1 MRWSFIWRCFFHV
14 SILNCSQLCL
24 KFVFKN
30 YEVHSQQHFQRHHK
44 ILRKWINIFWLFL
57 GQIPWSKNRLRDL
70 ENYQL
75 HKKPNLKLED
85 HCTKIED
92 NISLIFVRFFFS
104 PISLIFEFNL
114 VLIFLAQFIYLFYF
128 LIIIWYS
135 TGLEVH
141 PVPPQF
147 FLSEPVKL
155 CWGSMF
161 FSFESLRLQNVL
173 IVFLFT
179 MKPVMYLLWNECTC

>member
-1 MRWSFIWRCFFHV
+1 MNQY
-14 SILNCSQLCL
+14 ILTLSWANTMKQKSTKGPG
-24 KFVFKN
+24 KFSVAQKT
-30 YEVHSQQHFQRHHK
+30 EPETRRS
-44 ILRKWINIFWLFL
+44 
-57 GQIPWSKNRLRDL
+57 
-70 ENYQL
+70 L
-75 HKKPNLKLED
+75 HQK
-85 HCTKIED
+85 ED

-104 PISLIFEFNL
+104 PINLIFEFNL
-114 VLIFLAQFIYLFYF
+114 VLIFLAQVIYLFYF

-141 PVPPQF
+141 PAPPQF

-161 FSFESLRLQNVL
+161 FSFESLQLQNVL